1 MENQPFLL
9 LDIDSITVESS
20 DLKIILDDSIQ
31 RGGMPSDY

>member
-20 DLKIILDDSIQ
+20 DLKTILDDSIQ
-31 RGGMPSDY
+31 RDGMPSDY

>member
-20 DLKIILDDSIQ
+20 DLKTILDDSIQ
-31 RGGMPSDY
+31 RGDMPSDY

>member
-20 DLKIILDDSIQ
+20 DLKTILDDSIQ